1 MTEDEL
7 IERYI
12 EPNPHKPWASEAW
25 LIDYGVPVWALIG
38 YLNGVDGDVADAAK
52 AYHVPKEAIEAAV
65 AFYGRHQCVI
75 DARLEENAADF
86 TDVHGKRLHR

>member
-1 MTEDEL
+1 MTDDEL

-12 EPNPHKPWASEAW
+12 EPNPHKPWASEAR

-38 YLNGVDGDVADAAK
+38 YLNGVDGDVDNTAK
-52 AYHVPKEAIEAAV
+52 AYHVPKEAVQAAI
-65 AFYGRHQCVI
+65 AFYGRHRCVI

-86 TDVHGKRLHR
+86 TDVHGQRLHR

>member
-12 EPNPHKPWASEAW
+12 EPNPHKPWASEAR
-25 LIDYGVPVWALIG
+25 LIDYGVPVWALVG
-38 YLNGVDGDVADAAK
+38 HMNAVYGEVAQVAK
-52 AYHVPKEAIEAAV
+52 DYHLPEEAVEAAL
-65 AFYGRHQCVI
+65 AFYRRHQGVI

-86 TDVHGKRLHR
+86 TNVHGKRLHR